1 MQGDVVLIMYEGK
14 SKPGSY
20 RLGVVTEV
28 EVDSDGCVRNVT
40 VQYSLLSELPY
51 EDRMQYRGITKKKI
65 RACVQ
70 RLILIL
76 PVEERCPCPVTD
88 QRDDGDNFSPGGQAD
103 TVVEEAAVGEDEA
116 GVREAEDCGDRTM
129 EVQAVHEGGTKEL
142 RKSDEYVKERFSKS
156 FKSDLKSCAILGSMF
171 MCEDFEGVVYEE
183 FANKIDWSQIDEE
196 ERKVEK

>member
-14 SKPGSY
+14 SKPGTY

-76 PVEERCPCPVTD
+76 PVEERCPVTD
-88 QRDDGDNFSPGGQAD
+88 ERDNFPPGGQVD
-103 TVVEEAAVGEDEA
+103 TGVAEEAAGKEFEEETGVEGEA
-116 GVREAEDCGDRTM
+116 AVRESANYGDKN
-129 EVQAVHEGGTKEL
+129 VKEL
-142 RKSDEYVKERFSKS
+142 GESDEYVKERFSKS
-156 FKSDLKSCAILGSMF
+156 FKSDLKSCAILDSMF
-171 MCEDFEGVVYEE
+171 MCEDFEGVVYEGFSNE
-183 FANKIDWSQIDEE
+183 IDWSQIDDE
-196 ERKVEK
+196 ERKVDDRN

>member
-1 MQGDVVLIMYEGK
+1 MAQNFTSLVPRQKWFYKQRNMMQGDVVLIMYEGK

-51 EDRMQYRGITKKKI
+51 EDRMQYRGVTKKKI

-76 PVEERCPCPVTD
+76 PVEER
-88 QRDDGDNFSPGGQAD
+88 
-103 TVVEEAAVGEDEA
+103 
-116 GVREAEDCGDRTM
+116 GV
-129 EVQAVHEGGTKEL
+129 K
-142 RKSDEYVKERFSKS
+142 
-156 FKSDLKSCAILGSMF
+156 
-171 MCEDFEGVVYEE
+171 
-183 FANKIDWSQIDEE
+183 
-196 ERKVEK
+196 